1 MKSAYVFLCVIALL
15 ISCQSKFDVDAERQ
29 KIKDVLDSYIT
40 SIETENMDLYSDVMA
55 HDQNMVNYGTS
66 EAPIV
71 GWESLKSLIENQNS
85 ALSQT
90 KITRKDL
97 VIHVG
102 RPGTYA
108 WATDLWDFTTMIGDQ
123 ATEIPIRCSW
133 FLEKQEG
140 RWVITH
146 FHKSVRGEV

>member
-1 MKSAYVFLCVIALL
+1 MKSAFFLFCGMAIL
-15 ISCQSKFDVDAERQ
+15 ISCQAKFDEDAERQ

-40 SIETENMDLYSDVMA
+40 SIETENMNLYSDVMA

-71 GWESLKSLIENQNS
+71 GWESLKSLIENQNA

-97 VIHVG
+97 VIHIG
-102 RPGTYA
+102 KAGTYA
-108 WATDLWDFTTMIGDQ
+108 WATDLWDFKARIGDQ
-123 ATEIPIRCSW
+123 AMDIPVRCSW
-133 FLEKQEG
+133 FLEKQDG
-140 RWVITH
+140 RWVIAH
-146 FHKSVRGEV
+146 FHKSVRAEV